1 MNLKNEHEEWL
12 KRQNGEN
19 EEWNQER
26 ADFKS
31 KISQLQGQLQ
41 ESKNKNKSLEDSFN
55 KKLEDKNLQ
64 IASLQGKIE

>member
-1 MNLKNEHEEWL
+1 LNLKNEHEEWL

>member
-12 KRQNGEN
+12 KRQDREN